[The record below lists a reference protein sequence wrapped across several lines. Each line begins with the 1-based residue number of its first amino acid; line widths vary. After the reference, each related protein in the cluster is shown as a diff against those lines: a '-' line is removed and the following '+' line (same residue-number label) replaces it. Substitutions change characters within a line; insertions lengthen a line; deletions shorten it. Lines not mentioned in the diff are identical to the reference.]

1 MSESAELNTLFSVLQ
16 VVGILAFFICC
27 FVCLYKQGMRE
38 RERKIHDEKMY
49 SNDLKSRVESLEKKI
64 KVLESSNK
72 LVTIV

>member
-1 MSESAELNTLFSVLQ
+1 MGESAELNTLFGVLQ
-16 VVGILAFFICC
+16 VVGILAFFMCC
-27 FVCLYKQGMRE
+27 LVCLYKQGMRE